1 LITKKQIRVL
11 HVTNNY
17 PTTSNPVFGIFV
29 KEQIDSL
36 TSAGIVNDVFFINGK
51 ELGKKA
57 YFKSL
62 FELRRVLRND
72 EFEIVHCHHSFSAI
86 VLLLTFSHSKSR
98 TIVSYQ
104 NDPDREGG
112 LWLYSLL
119 RFFFDGVILKNNKS
133 EFMFPNTHYL
143 PNGVN
148 MNYFKPLDRLNCKT
162 SVKLQYETRYIL
174 FMDSNKGKRTQKRI
188 DRFNEVIRIL
198 KEDLQQQNIEP
209 LILTNTPRDQMATY
223 ISASSL
229 HIISSDFEG
238 SPNSVKEC
246 LASNVKVVS
255 TPVGNIEDLI
265 GDVPSCYISKTF
277 EPNDLA
283 RLALKALDSEDYD
296 GRSYI
301 YSKELDMDNV
311 TRKLISR
318 YREILGGTV

>member
-1 LITKKQIRVL
+1 LIDTKKIRIL

-36 TSAGIVNDVFFINGK
+36 ANAGIVNDVFFINGR
-51 ELGKKA
+51 EFGKKA

-62 FELRRVLRND
+62 FELRRILRNG
-72 EFEIVHCHHSFSAI
+72 EFGIIHCHHSFSAI
-86 VLLLTFSHSKSR
+86 VLLLTFSHSKFR

-133 EFMFPNTHYL
+133 EFMFPKTHYL

-148 MNYFKPLDRLNCKT
+148 MNYFKPLDRLDCKT
-162 SVKLQYETRYIL
+162 SIKLQVDTRYIL
-174 FMDSNKGKRTQKRI
+174 FMDSYKRRRQKRI

-198 KEDLQQQNIEP
+198 KEDLQQKNIEP
-209 LILTNTPRDQMATY
+209 LILTNTPRDQIPLYM
-223 ISASSL
+223 SASSL

-277 EPNDLA
+277 EPKDLA
-283 RLALKALDSEDYD
+283 LLALKALDSEDYD